1 LVYIYEYALF
11 IIFLAANINSFSFL
25 KAFCDRG
32 RLLSY
37 FGMDKEDP
45 KVKGWR
51 FYVTFP

>member
-1 LVYIYEYALF
+1 MNMHYAVLV
-11 IIFLAANINSFSFL
+11 IFLAANINSCFFT
-25 KAFCDRG
+25 KAFCGWG